1 LPNRQAPFL
10 VESVFKERGSEM
22 NYEHELVDVGSR
34 LGSEAAEHIA
44 QRADD
49 FCESER
55 QRIELSNR
63 AQINAL
69 HVEGTRLTKRERL
82 IEERLRVAPHPGNTR
97 SQKRKARFYWFTG
110 ILLSVAAF
118 FFSLIAF
125 APFRLGWYGVLYC
138 LGIAVA
144 ILFAVEVFLDSWK
157 NDKLLKAVA
166 TLVFL
171 AALGGGALLAA
182 IRGDLLA
189 QQVQQSASP
198 VVIDGENPAPEQP
211 QNSFYES
218 TRGSLR
224 MLMLLLALAI
234 DLGAG
239 VAIHRALLLGE
250 ASNEEY
256 EKLENELTSIQE
268 RLAAIVF
275 EITAL
280 TNAPG
285 VFVARFW
292 RDYYRAMLTQTVRKA
307 ATKLLGLSLCLLL
320 LGANQAFGQ
329 ERLNLVVAVD
339 LSASEAVK
347 GHDGRSQFNKNIQ
360 GVTRLLATVP
370 AGSKVTIIGI
380 TENSFGQPYILLSA
394 DVSDDAG
401 FFGERLGAARRKI
414 VRAWQERAARLEPRA
429 RGTDILGALL
439 VASEVFDVTKSNKR
453 KVIVIYSDMLQA
465 TDALNLEQPTTLD
478 LDLAL
483 ATIEREDLSAKLTS
497 VLVYVLGADGGGRKV
512 VQWEVLKEFWT
523 AYFKKCG
530 AELLGY
536 SPFCDPP
543 GLRD

>member
-1 LPNRQAPFL
+1 
-10 VESVFKERGSEM
+10 M
-22 NYEHELVDVGSR
+22 NYEHEIADVGSQ
-34 LGSEAAEHIA
+34 LGSEAAEHIT

-49 FCESER
+49 YCESER
-55 QRIELSNR
+55 QRIKLSNE

-69 HVEGTRLTKRERL
+69 NVEGTRLTKRERQ
-82 IEERLRVAPHPGNTR
+82 IEERLRLAPPPGNTK

-125 APFRLGWYGVLYC
+125 APFRLGWYGILYC

-144 ILFAVEVFLDSWK
+144 VLFAVEVFLDAWK
-157 NDKLLKAVA
+157 NDKLLKSVA

-189 QQVQQSASP
+189 QQVQQSAPP
-198 VVIDGENPAPEQP
+198 VVIDGENSAPPPP

-224 MLMLLLALAI
+224 LLMLLLALAI

-250 ASNEEY
+250 TSDEEC
-256 EKLENELTSIQE
+256 EKLGKELASIQE
-268 RLAAIVF
+268 RLGTIVF
-275 EITAL
+275 EIMAL

-285 VFVARFW
+285 IFVARFW

-320 LGANQAFGQ
+320 LGAGRVCGQ
-329 ERLNLVVAVD
+329 KRLNLVVAVD

-347 GHDGRSQFNKNIQ
+347 GHDGQSQFNKNIQ

-380 TENSFGQPYILLSA
+380 AENSFAEPYILLSA
-394 DVSDDAG
+394 AVSDDEG
-401 FFGERLGAARRKI
+401 YFGERLADARQEI
-414 VRAWQERAARLEPRA
+414 VRTWQKRASQLEPRA
-429 RGTDILGALL
+429 KSTDILGGLF
-439 VASEVFDVTKSNKR
+439 VASETFREMPSGRRN
-453 KVIVIYSDMLQA
+453 ILIIYSDMRQS
-465 TDALNLEQPTTLD
+465 TRALNLEEPI
-478 LDLAL
+478 AL
-483 ATIEREDLSAKLTS
+483 HVDPVMATVEKRGLLSNLNGVT
-497 VLVYVLGADGGGRKV
+497 VYVSGADGAGRQV
-512 VQWEVLKEFWT
+512 SQWESLKQIWA
-523 AYFKKCG
+523 AYFKKVG
-530 AELLGY
+530 ACLLSY
-536 SPFCDPP
+536 SILSNPP
-543 GLRD
+543 DLKP